1 MSTASRF
8 GSVAAWA
15 ARHARALVAIS
26 LLVAIGAGVGAT
38 QVPTDAGVGTLV
50 DSNTGS
56 YRATQ
61 HVRRE
66 FGEEPI
72 VVLAR
77 GDLQR
82 LVLTN
87 NIFRLLRLEGC
98 LSGKVPEGAKP
109 LAGPCNELAEL
120 DPVEFLAGPATFLN
134 EAVVQIDNQLSR
146 LAKHVPAERLQEYL
160 LAVAAKYGITSAP
173 AIDNEDFVANVVFDL
188 SRARGTPKARLAYLF
203 PNDHSAQIV
212 IRLKPG
218 LSEAERARA
227 IELIEAAAA
236 ETKPRKA
243 CAENGKPAPCF
254 ELKGG
259 SFVVSG
265 VPVVVDGVA
274 GALKDALVVL
284 LAVAVVV
291 MALVL
296 LAAFRSRLRLLP
308 LALALVA
315 VAITFG
321 LLALVG
327 GSLTMASI
335 AALPILIGLGVDYA
349 IQFQARL
356 DEAEEAGLSGAEA
369 ARAAAAAGA
378 PTIAIA
384 CLATAAGFLA
394 LLISPTPMVRSFGL
408 LLVGGILVAF
418 VLALTTGFAALA
430 LRRGPGARAQVAPRP
445 RRDPPAAAPRL
456 AGRFP
461 PRPVLAVSLAL
472 ALAGWALGTQVET
485 VSDVRKLAPQ
495 NIAAIENLNTLQ
507 DTTGVSGELDVSVE
521 APDLTDPATIE
532 WMAAFKR
539 RALKAGG
546 FGGEDPS
553 CLEAE
558 ICPGPALSDFLV
570 RGGEKVT
577 KSGIEATLAALS
589 SYALRQVAPLDPE
602 TGKIGNQAL
611 LSFGIRA
618 QSLEDQQ
625 ALIDRVR
632 AAVGTPGKPGGPPAG
647 VVVRLAGLPVIAAAA
662 ASDLSSSRYWLSLAG
677 LLAVALVLLAA
688 YRSLP
693 RALLPL
699 VPTALATG
707 WAALLLWI
715 SGIPLNPMSAAL
727 GALTIAIATEFS
739 VILAGRFDEERGGPG
754 GVEGALRR
762 AYSRTGAAVLA
773 SALTATAGFAVLV
786 ASEIQMLRD
795 FGIVTVFDLAAAL
808 LGVMVVMPAVLV
820 LREKGGMHD
829 RYSILVGLIFLA
841 LVAVAALHTL
851 RGGGGEGTLGVDF
864 QPPRWPLPEFA
875 VPDAVGWLEGD
886 ANVAQDDCA
895 SGALPC
901 PADARRDPAC
911 EIRLP
916 ARSGSATSSTG
927 RWCSR
932 SGSPRAATAP
942 ISRTW
947 SNASSGAT
955 VEG

>member
-1 MSTASRF
+1 LSIASRF

-50 DSNTGS
+50 DSDTGS

-72 VVLAR
+72 IVLAR

-82 LVLTN
+82 LVLTD

-109 LAGPCNELAEL
+109 LPGPCTELAEL

-188 SRARGTPKARLAYLF
+188 SRERGTPKARLAYLF

-274 GALKDALVVL
+274 GALKDALIVL

-315 VAITFG
+315 VAIAFG

-369 ARAAAAAGA
+369 ARAAAAAGG

-430 LRRGPGARAQVAPRP
+430 LRRSPGAERRSLL
-445 RRDPPAAAPRL
+445 RRDGIRL
-456 AGRFP
+456 PQRLVSLAVSR

-820 LREKGGMHD
+820 LREK
-829 RYSILVGLIFLA
+829 R
-841 LVAVAALHTL
+841 
-851 RGGGGEGTLGVDF
+851 
-864 QPPRWPLPEFA
+864 
-875 VPDAVGWLEGD
+875 
-886 ANVAQDDCA
+886 
-895 SGALPC
+895 
-901 PADARRDPAC
+901 
-911 EIRLP
+911 
-916 ARSGSATSSTG
+916 
-927 RWCSR
+927 
-932 SGSPRAATAP
+932 
-942 ISRTW
+942 
-947 SNASSGAT
+947 
-955 VEG
+955 